1 MDGSPKSMAHSLW
14 EVCSLLPLL
23 WDTHTLPHV
32 VIMTFYVRIW
42 DSVSETVFVYS
53 FPFPKSGAFGWLDSV
68 SRILNCLLLP
78 RTIGYQLVWLKCFQR
93 KAGLFS
99 PSPLFL
105 LTPALVLLLLFYSF
119 PGPPLTS
126 AEVISL
132 KSYQVI
138 KNVSRHSKSLARQS
152 RPFTFWL
159 NPPAPSHLLL
169 APFLQYPHI
178 PLSYS
183 ALFQLW
189 LLSTGSCPGLC
200 LMPAK

>member
-1 MDGSPKSMAHSLW
+1 MSGSGTLSLK
-14 EVCSLLPLL
+14 
-23 WDTHTLPHV
+23 
-32 VIMTFYVRIW
+32 
-42 DSVSETVFVYS
+42 VFVYS

-68 SRILNCLLLP
+68 SRILTCLLLP
-78 RTIGYQLVWLKCFQR
+78 RTTGYQLVWLKCFQR

-119 PGPPLTS
+119 PAPPLTS

-159 NPPAPSHLLL
+159 NPPAHLISCWPLFCNTL
-169 APFLQYPHI
+169 TS